1 MSLAKCQLISEDW
14 QLKDWNFIQKHLV
27 MHKNFV
33 QLRGKKFWELQS
45 AFWYLPF
52 SVFQVRVKYSSFME
66 ASQKTSNIMEQEAGG
81 PISERLEKRIEYEMD
96 TLSL

>member
-1 MSLAKCQLISEDW
+1 
-14 QLKDWNFIQKHLV
+14 

-66 ASQKTSNIMEQEAGG
+66 ASQKTSNIMEQEAGDL
-81 PISERLEKRIEYEMD
+81 ISDQLEKRIEYEMD
-96 TLSL
+96 TLSH